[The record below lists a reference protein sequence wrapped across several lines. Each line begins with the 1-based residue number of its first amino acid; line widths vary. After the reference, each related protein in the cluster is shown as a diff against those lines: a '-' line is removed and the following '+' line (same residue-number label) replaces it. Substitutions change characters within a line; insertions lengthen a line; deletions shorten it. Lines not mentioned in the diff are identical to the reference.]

1 MADKIGVGLGENAS
15 VSFKIL
21 FSFLILITSQH
32 VKAGNEIII
41 LGGSGDPPGPS
52 TIFDS
57 KLQILTQFRQQ
68 NSTYK
73 ESVFFNGGH
82 PESEKILKENF
93 PNGKHFSEESF
104 RQTVRYL
111 KEKKVNPGD
120 KIIISIFSH
129 GERGFPPE
137 KSHKI
142 HCGDKLC
149 SLDELNSAIHELE
162 SQGAKVAVID
172 TSCFSGGS
180 LRLGSEK
187 TCVMTTS
194 PANSVSYG
202 VDGENVAKSLVDKSN
217 KNLEEVFLESR
228 KKGYGL
234 GGDINTEAGRKARKI
249 LDDILMGF
257 RNPKPAGGVI
267 SLKPSGVNEIIC
279 EPNSDLFLK
288 QLENLKQLSLK
299 SSLIMDSEIEEM
311 KTAYVRHQDRINQA
325 NTMIQE
331 LAPIHQTPVPS
342 KAGWSWANLVDLTD
356 DIFAQRMSQLQAQLK
371 VAKNETAKE
380 EVYAAILD
388 LKTIANEKNN
398 LMKENKNFQDY
409 ANKRAAL
416 GKLMSNDGKNL
427 PAESIVWSQIEFLKA
442 ERKIYDKLY
451 RSLNTES
458 SCRSFS
464 L

>member
-1 MADKIGVGLGENAS
+1 VIFRA
-15 VSFKIL
+15 L
-21 FSFLILITSQH
+21 FSFLIFSIIQQ

-57 KLQILTQFRQQ
+57 KLQILTQFRKQ
-68 NSTYK
+68 NTSYK

-82 PESEKILKENF
+82 IESEKILKKNF
-93 PNGKHFSEESF
+93 PDGNHFSEKAF
-104 RQTVRYL
+104 LQIITYL
-111 KEKKVNPGD
+111 KEKKVNPGE

-142 HCGDKLC
+142 HCGEKLC
-149 SLDELNSAIHELE
+149 SLDELNSAIHQLE

-194 PANSVSYG
+194 PANGVSYG
-202 VDGENVAKSLVDKSN
+202 VDGEYIAKNLVNKSN
-217 KNLEEVFLESR
+217 KNLEEVFLQSR
-228 KKGYGL
+228 KEGYGL
-234 GGDINTEAGRKARKI
+234 GGDINTEAGRKTRKI

-257 RNPKPAGGVI
+257 RNPKPTGGFI
-267 SLKPSGVNEIIC
+267 SLRPSGVNEIIC
-279 EPNSDLFLK
+279 EPNSDHFLK
-288 QLENLKQLSLK
+288 QLEKLKQLSLE
-299 SSLIMDSEIEEM
+299 SSLLADSEIEEM
-311 KTAYVRHQDRINQA
+311 KTAFLRHQERVTQA
-325 NTMIQE
+325 NKLIQE
-331 LAPIHQTPVPS
+331 LAPLHNTPASANV
-342 KAGWSWANLVDLTD
+342 GMSWASLVDLSD
-356 DIFAQRMSQLQAQLK
+356 DIFSKRMSQLQAQLK
-371 VAKNETAKE
+371 AENNETGKE
-380 EVYAAILD
+380 EIHRAMRELE
-388 LKTIANEKNN
+388 TIAIEKNN
-398 LMKENKNFQDY
+398 LMKENKSFLSYSN
-409 ANKRAAL
+409 RREAL

-451 RSLNTES
+451 RSLNSDS